1 MTIVDLSID
10 RIAAGGDGIGRAGDM
25 VVFVP
30 RTAPGDRA
38 RVSLDVRRR
47 FARGRIEI
55 LLEPSLER
63 VEPPCSHYIA
73 DRCGGC
79 QLQHLNYDAQ
89 LEAKRGIVRD
99 GLTRIGKRSVDTP
112 GIEPSDMPW
121 RYRRKLTLAMR
132 RRRGAEWTIG
142 LHPYD
147 DPVGVFQLAD
157 CPITDE
163 RVVAVWRQVM
173 AAQAHFPPAD
183 ELRASVQLLD
193 NGASIVMEGAH
204 AWPAR
209 LAFFEAVPAAVALWW
224 RPIHRARSLVAQRA
238 ASGEERTFGE
248 AADSGLAQASA
259 SFVQINAGVAASLH
273 AYVLE
278 RARSHRPATVVD
290 AYAGSGATAIP
301 LARDGAR
308 VVAIESDRDAS
319 AWCAAHLPDG
329 SRAVAAKV
337 EEVLADLLPADVVL
351 VNPPRTGVHERVSAS
366 LQSATTPPRAIVYV
380 SCDPAT
386 LGRDLSRM
394 GRYRVASVRAF
405 DMFPQTAHVET
416 VCELIP
422 DDQSIEAA

>member
-1 MTIVDLSID
+1 MMLADITID
-10 RIAAGGDGIGRAGDM
+10 RIAAGGDGIGRAGDI

-30 RTAPGDRA
+30 RSAPGDRA
-38 RVSLDVRRR
+38 RVAMDVRKR
-47 FARGRIEI
+47 FARGRIDT
-55 LLEPSLER
+55 LLVPSPDR
-63 VEPPCSHYIA
+63 VEPPCKHYRA

-79 QLQHLNYDAQ
+79 QLQHLRYEAQ

-99 GLTRIGKRSVDTP
+99 GLTRIGKRTVDAP
-112 GIEPSDMPW
+112 DIEPSDTPW

-132 RRRGAEWTIG
+132 KQGGGWTIG

-147 DPVGVFQLAD
+147 DPVGVFQLED

-183 ELRASVQLLD
+183 ELRAAVRLVAD
-193 NGASIVMEGAH
+193 GASIVMEGGH

-209 LAFFEAVPAAVALWW
+209 AAFFEAVSAASALWW
-224 RPIHRARSLVAQRA
+224 RPVHRARSLVAQRKSSHA
-238 ASGEERTFGE
+238 TPATHEGRGM
-248 AADSGLAQASA
+248 ADPSA
-259 SFVQINAGVAASLH
+259 SFVQVNANVAASLQ
-273 AYVLE
+273 AYVLT
-278 RARSHRPATVVD
+278 RVGAHQPATVID
-290 AYAGSGATAIP
+290 AYSGSGATAIP

-308 VVAIESDRDAS
+308 VVAIESDHDAS
-319 AWCAAHLPDG
+319 AWCAAHLPSG
-329 SRAVAAKV
+329 SRALAAKV
-337 EEVLADLLPADVVL
+337 EDVLGELLPADVVL

-366 LQSATTPPRAIVYV
+366 LQSASAPPRAIIYV

-386 LGRDLSRM
+386 LGRDLARM
-394 GRYRVASVRAF
+394 PRYRIASVRAF

-422 DDQSIEAA
+422 DDQSSEAA